1 MGELSGLADAPIRGQ
16 QPAGRRPRSE
26 QVFGNPFVRRR
37 VRVPGNWTASVSG
50 EGTHNISCSISD
62 KATNQTTKSVT
73 VKIDTTAPT
82 VIGLQPAAT
91 ATDASRRTNVVAT
104 FSENMQKSTLTKAN
118 FKLYK
123 VSATGPIQI
132 TNVTV
137 TSNLA
142 GTKATL
148 NPYGF
153 SATRLANN
161 TRYKVVLTSRVEDL
175 AANALGANKVWS
187 FRTVR

>member
-1 MGELSGLADAPIRGQ
+1 M
-16 QPAGRRPRSE
+16 
-26 QVFGNPFVRRR
+26 
-37 VRVPGNWTASVSG
+37 
-50 EGTHNISCSISD
+50 
-62 KATNQTTKSVT
+62 
-73 VKIDTTAPT
+73 DTTAPT
-82 VIGLQPAAT
+82 VIGLQPAPT
-91 ATDASRRTNVVAT
+91 ATDVSRGTNVVAT

-137 TSNLA
+137 TPSLA

-153 SATRLANN
+153 STTRLANN
-161 TRYKVVLTSRVEDL
+161 TRYKAVLTNRVEDL
-175 AANALGANKVWS
+175 AANALDANKVWS